1 MKKVSEV
8 ATLEEIVAKID
19 DDKPEIILTSI
30 PADKRKNIPDEI
42 CKLLINNGLSFQ
54 QAEMLLAV
62 AKSRLRKAKI

>member
-1 MKKVSEV
+1 MSEV

>member
-1 MKKVSEV
+1 M
-8 ATLEEIVAKID
+8 ATLEEIIAKID

>member
-1 MKKVSEV
+1 M
-8 ATLEEIVAKID
+8 ATLEEIIAKID
-19 DDKPEIILTSI
+19 NDKPEIILTSI
-30 PADKRKNIPDEI
+30 PADKRKHIPDEI